1 MSRLLRRSR
10 RPIQKILLHL
20 EGRPSG
26 VVLRPLGQAALRAEH
41 LDAEF
46 PQLSQDGALTG
57 QGFPQC
63 GESGPKVGVRRQNS
77 LEPLLELGHPAGGR
91 RAPPRENRQEQSQTD
106 PQLYQAHPLPGARC
120 SSSPPLRWSGRTRS
134 SSSADPLCG
143 LVVHPDPS
151 LIRSLSD
158 PSRYSREVSD
168 IPLDSREGNYYNR
181 IAFIIGVWRSL
192 VSRLVRV
199 QEAPGSN
206 PGTPTIGES
215 LWDSPIFYL
224 YFSFPN
230 SYNYCCMEMCNF
242 L

>member
-1 MSRLLRRSR
+1 MAGGLFVL
-10 RPIQKILLHL
+10 PKMHKI
-20 EGRPSG
+20 
-26 VVLRPLGQAALRAEH
+26 
-41 LDAEF
+41 
-46 PQLSQDGALTG
+46 T
-57 QGFPQC
+57 
-63 GESGPKVGVRRQNS
+63 QNS
-77 LEPLLELGHPAGGR
+77 LLKKHGIFCLTF
-91 RAPPRENRQEQSQTD
+91 S
-106 PQLYQAHPLPGARC
+106 
-120 SSSPPLRWSGRTRS
+120 
-134 SSSADPLCG
+134 
-143 LVVHPDPS
+143 
-151 LIRSLSD
+151 
-158 PSRYSREVSD
+158 SREVSD